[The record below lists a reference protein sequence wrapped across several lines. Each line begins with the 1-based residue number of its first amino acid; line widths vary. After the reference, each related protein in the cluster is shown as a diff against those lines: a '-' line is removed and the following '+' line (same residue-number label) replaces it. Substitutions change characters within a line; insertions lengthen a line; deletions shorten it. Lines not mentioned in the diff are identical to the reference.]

1 MAVIEKSGLMKYKDK
16 SGNLYLMLPITNMDN
31 VDGLDEALAGKE
43 NSGAAA
49 QALTDAKAYTDE
61 QIAAIPTPDVSA
73 QLANAQKL
81 DLPITGSS
89 TNGVDYTAT
98 VDGITSL
105 TAGFSF
111 IMVPNYTSTSTTAKL
126 NVNGLGAKNLRLRAG
141 GSTTTTVAPSSSNW
155 LTSGKPV
162 RVTYDGLWWVCDLT
176 PAIESPIT
184 YSTTDLTAGSSSLAT
199 GKLYVVYE

>member
-1 MAVIEKSGLMKYKDK
+1 MAVIEKSALMKYKDK
-16 SGNLYLMLPITNMDN
+16 AGNLYLMLPITNMDN

-81 DLPITGSS
+81 DLPIAGSS
-89 TNGVDYTAT
+89 KNGVDYTAT